1 MCDINIFEFLDN
13 SAFLDPQPLLRSFLN
28 TSLYDTINISA
39 FKVRKGGFQLHSFAL
54 CKYGV
59 LHIK

>member
-13 SAFLDPQPLLRSFLN
+13 SVFLDLQLLFRSFLH
-28 TSLYDTINISA
+28 TTLYDTSNISA
-39 FKVRKGGFQLHSFAL
+39 FKVRGGFQLHSFAL
-54 CKYGV
+54 CKQGV

>member
-1 MCDINIFEFLDN
+1 MCDINIFEFLEN
-13 SAFLDPQPLLRSFLN
+13 SAFLDLQLLLRSFLN
-28 TSLYDTINISA
+28 TTYDTSNISA

-54 CKYGV
+54 CKHGV